1 MHGIDVMV
9 GDFLNQLLGEL
20 PDNMEGDNGVFSESF
35 IVKYTV
41 AALGY
46 LKSRGFYS
54 RRDNT
59 SEDAGWEKVD
69 LRFLFDTA
77 ETVWD
82 VSRTL
87 YDEIKGIRLEMP
99 LSAIVTCPFYLIS
112 RGFCVN
118 DFDIIKNYLKF
129 MLKGYRI
136 GRIRSDLYSESLEI
150 IDYLEDFIADF
161 AKNSEYVFNGKISL

>member
-9 GDFLNQLLGEL
+9 GDFLNQLLGEI
-20 PDNMEGDNGVFSESF
+20 PDNMEGDYGVSSESF

-41 AALGY
+41 AVLGY
-46 LKSRGFYS
+46 LKSRGLYS
-54 RRDNT
+54 RRNNT
-59 SEDAGWEKVD
+59 SEDAGWKKVD

-82 VSRTL
+82 VSRIL
-87 YDEIKGIRLEMP
+87 YGESKGIRLEMP
-99 LSAIVTCPFYLIS
+99 LSVIVTCPFYLIS

-118 DFDIIKNYLKF
+118 DFDVIKDYLKF
-129 MLKGYRI
+129 LLKGYRL

-150 IDYLEDFIADF
+150 IDYLEDFISDF
-161 AKNSEYVFNGKISL
+161 AKNSEYVFNGEISL